1 MRGSKQRVARQDR
14 GRVRAWF
21 SRIREQ
27 LAVSVLG
34 GLLVLALPASVGLVL
49 GAGTAVV
56 IGAAISSVV
65 VVAFAAGAVYGR
77 GPERS
82 EDGKGVSPPATAPP
96 APGVPADHRLNT
108 GPDDIPGVA
117 EIEKLLNY
125 MDYFAVAS
133 QHLQLGQLEEL
144 ELELLSRP
152 ARLMEQENG
161 GTVQLAIFV
170 PAEVKDRE
178 PYWRLPY
185 VARISPSECRELEVP
200 LRGSQLARSQ
210 ESWEPGEEV
219 MVVADVQERR
229 WRKLGADFE
238 GFAQAGF
245 RMVRYLPFGPPGA
258 DGKRACIVLLSKD
271 LENGFTG
278 VDDFFIMLLGT
289 LLSMHPL
296 LSERARRHSEERKS
310 SE

>member
-1 MRGSKQRVARQDR
+1 MGGTEQSVGRRGR

-21 SRIREQ
+21 SRIREP
-27 LAVSVLG
+27 LAVSVIG
-34 GLLVLALPASVGLVL
+34 GLLALALPASIGLVL
-49 GAGTAVV
+49 GAGRAVV
-56 IGAAISSVV
+56 LIVAALSAVL
-65 VVAFAAGAVYGR
+65 VAFAAGVLYGR
-77 GPERS
+77 GPKR
-82 EDGKGVSPPATAPP
+82 DGGSD
-96 APGVPADHRLNT
+96 PGDS
-108 GPDDIPGVA
+108 PGVA

-125 MDYFAVAS
+125 MDYFAAAS

-161 GTVQLAIFV
+161 GTVQLAIFLPV
-170 PAEVKDRE
+170 EVKDRE
-178 PYWRLPY
+178 PHWHLPY

-200 LRGSQLARSQ
+200 LKGSQLARSQ

-219 MVVADVQERR
+219 MVIADVQERR

-245 RMVRYLPFGPPGA
+245 RMVRYLPFGSPGA
-258 DGKRACIVLLSKD
+258 DGKRACIVLLSKE

-278 VDDFFIMLLGT
+278 ADDFFIMLLGT

-296 LSERARRHSEERKS
+296 LSERARGHSEERKS